1 MQFFTIPVLFKAI
14 DDVIEDNL
22 RDMSISYAYQKTL
35 YGHSYVLY
43 TNSENVLHLLQDLDS

>member
-35 YGHSYVLY
+35 NGHSYVLY
-43 TNSENVLHLLQDLDS
+43 TNSENVLHLLRDLDS